1 MCSFRPGEVPSLLRR
16 DPHQNGTTRVGFLLA
31 VLLTVAYSV
40 EPAVALP
47 PTSTPHLQL
56 ARIIRTT
63 RSRRRPFD
71 A

>member
-47 PTSTPHLQL
+47 PT
-56 ARIIRTT
+56 
-63 RSRRRPFD
+63 
-71 A
+71 